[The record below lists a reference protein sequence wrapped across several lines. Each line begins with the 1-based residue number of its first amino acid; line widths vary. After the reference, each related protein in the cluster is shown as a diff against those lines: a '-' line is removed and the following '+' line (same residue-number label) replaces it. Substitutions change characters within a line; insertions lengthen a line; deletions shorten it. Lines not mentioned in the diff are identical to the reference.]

1 MVNENKFKV
10 LIIKPSSLGDIF
22 HAYYAVN
29 YLVNVKPEA
38 QIDWLINPA
47 FADILRYFPK
57 INRIIPFERR
67 KLGKI
72 NSFFT
77 SFLDLYRAIRRDKYD
92 LVIDFQGLFRSAFFA
107 WIARSD
113 GVFGFAHPKEKIATF
128 FYKHRIIIPDN
139 CIHAVDKNLNM
150 IKQIFPVPVSAP
162 IPCDVPGIDSIFN
175 AQAELLLSNAGISI
189 DDEICGIVIGARWPS
204 KCFPESIFAGVIE
217 TLLDKQPQIKIVLL
231 GTGDDSS
238 VAARLSSQFVKFPG
252 QVLSLVGKTG
262 IGALVEIIRRCKII
276 ISNDSGPIHIAALL
290 NKTVFA
296 FFGSTNPGKTG
307 PYGSKHYIFELDL
320 PCIHCLKR
328 ICPNSNL
335 ICHNLDNKI
344 ITDKLINFLN
354 QGDDK

>member
-1 MVNENKFKV
+1 MVNDSKFKV

-29 YLVNVKPEA
+29 HLVNAKPEV

-67 KLGKI
+67 KLGQI
-72 NSFFT
+72 SSFFT
-77 SFLDLYRAIRRDKYD
+77 SFFDLYRAIRRDKYD

-107 WIARSD
+107 WIAKSN
-113 GVFGFAHPKEKIATF
+113 GVFGFAHPKEKIAAL

-150 IKQIFPVPVSAP
+150 IKQILPVSAH
-162 IPCDVPGIDSIFN
+162 ITCDVPGIDSIFYS
-175 AQAELLLSNAGISI
+175 QAELLLSDAGISI
-189 DDEICGIVIGARWPS
+189 DDEICGIVVGARWPS
-204 KCFPESIFAGVIE
+204 KCFPESIFAEMIK
-217 TLLDKQPQIKIVLL
+217 TLLKNKPQIKIVLL
-231 GTGDDSS
+231 GTGEDLS
-238 VAARLSSQFVKFPG
+238 VATRLSRQFTEFPG
-252 QVLSLVGKTG
+252 QVVSLVGKTG
-262 IGALVEIIRRCKII
+262 IGALVEVIRRCKMI
-276 ISNDSGPIHIAALL
+276 ISNDSGPVHIAALL

-296 FFGSTNPGKTG
+296 FFGSTDPGKTG

-320 PCIHCLKR
+320 PCLHCLKR
-328 ICPNSNL
+328 TCPNSNL